1 MKRSQNSV
9 ARITDSLNP
18 SLSQLCPNQT
28 FCVELHCQTT
38 LLSRVISVLLY
49 GACTELGI
57 HGLICTW
64 GKLVVHRLPDRTKE
78 KYSLLWFGK
87 LFHRDSINFIICESG
102 WREHVNVHRGQD
114 VFSSKSFDNFFKW
127 FSNQALTVSIAI
139 LWVTTSWLEW
149 KINENQTKLEFVSWI
164 RHFNSLQFPIPLLGS
179 PYYISDNLTSAHF
192 NRSHLTYFLLK

>member
-1 MKRSQNSV
+1 MKTSQNSV
-9 ARITDSLNP
+9 ARTTDSLNP

-78 KYSLLWFGK
+78 KYSLLWFWQTVSQRLDK
-87 LFHRDSINFIICESG
+87 LHHLWIRLEGTRECPSWSRCILLEIVWQLFQMVFQPSADSFHSHTLSHHFLTRVKN
-102 WREHVNVHRGQD
+102 
-114 VFSSKSFDNFFKW
+114 KW
-127 FSNQALTVSIAI
+127 KSNQIAI
-139 LWVTTSWLEW
+139 CFL
-149 KINENQTKLEFVSWI
+149 NQAF
-164 RHFNSLQFPIPLLGS
+164 
-179 PYYISDNLTSAHF
+179 
-192 NRSHLTYFLLK
+192 